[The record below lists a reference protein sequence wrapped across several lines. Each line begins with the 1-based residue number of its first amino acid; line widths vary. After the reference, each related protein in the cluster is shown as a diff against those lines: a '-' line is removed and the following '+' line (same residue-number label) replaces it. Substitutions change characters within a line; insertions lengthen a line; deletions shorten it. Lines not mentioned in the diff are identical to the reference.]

1 MILRPAE
8 ENELFYI
15 RELYEISFPNAE
27 KKPFSLILKK
37 ASEGKMEILVLIRDE
52 IPVGLIIT
60 ILHKDLVLLDYFA
73 VDERHRGNG
82 IGSEA
87 LKLFRE
93 RYKNKRLFLEI
104 EIQDDKAEN
113 SDQRRKR
120 KAFYLR
126 NGLYE
131 TGLLVTLFGVDM
143 EILVFD
149 SDCTL
154 SFEEYHSVYLAMGK
168 KIASRC
174 VISGFC

>member
-1 MILRPAE
+1 MLLRPAE

-15 RELYEISFPNAE
+15 RELYEASFPEAE

-37 ASEGKMEILVLIRDE
+37 ASESKMEILVLIRE
-52 IPVGLIIT
+52 KMPVGLMIS
-60 ILHKDLVLLDYFA
+60 ILHEDLVLLDYFA
-73 VDERHRGNG
+73 VDKTLRGGG

-87 LKLFRE
+87 LRLFRK
-93 RYKNKRLFLEI
+93 RYDGKRLFLEI
-104 EIQDDKAEN
+104 EVQDDKAEN
-113 SDQRRKR
+113 SNQRLKR
-120 KAFYLR
+120 KAFYLK
-126 NGLYE
+126 NGLHE

-174 VISGFC
+174 VMSGFR